1 MHRKINHPNS
11 RGRRVLLICLVLVLC
26 FIWGN
31 SLLPPKASWTLSG
44 LVQHTAGQLKPIT
57 RADAFLHQREGY
69 TVRKLAHM
77 GEFAV
82 LGALLTALCEP
93 KSRRDRLPVLLL
105 KGLSVALID
114 EGIQL
119 FTGRTSCLS
128 DVWIDLVGFCIGLTM
143 VFLFAAGSA
152 RREKKD
158 SK

>member
-1 MHRKINHPNS
+1 M
-11 RGRRVLLICLVLVLC
+11 
-26 FIWGN
+26 
-31 SLLPPKASWTLSG
+31 
-44 LVQHTAGQLKPIT
+44 
-57 RADAFLHQREGY
+57 
-69 TVRKLAHM
+69 RKLAHM